1 MKRIFL
7 ILGLIS
13 IYNFSFAQQ
22 GWVPVT
28 VDPYVD
34 IYFDFSFPNSQTG
47 YGLSVGFQVIKTTD
61 GGLSWNVV
69 ASEGRDVQ
77 AIDFVNSETGFVAGD
92 YGKIFKTTNGGYNWD
107 YSLQANN
114 GFYIQDI
121 YFSDENTGYASS
133 LSRVYKT
140 SNRGISW
147 DTLRNGLSNWLFKIY
162 FANNNTGFVS
172 GYDGLFKTIDGG
184 LNWINVS
191 SINTEWG
198 LNFVNETTGY
208 TGGFF
213 SGRIY
218 KTTNGGNNW
227 NIVFN
232 DDTLDVYKI
241 FTVGSDTVYA
251 GTEKGAIL
259 RSTNEASTW
268 QYQNLNIQGTD
279 KTIIGLY
286 FINGDTGF
294 CGGGFHTPFFFYT
307 TTGGTVGIQPIGGEI
322 PSSFRLH
329 QNYPNPFNPETR
341 IRFEIP
347 AQVNSTI
354 KLTVYNSL
362 GQEVKVLVNE
372 KLQPGNYEYSF
383 NVYGLPSGVYFYS
396 LRAGEFTATKKMI
409 MLK

>member
-7 ILGLIS
+7 ILGLILT
-13 IYNFSFAQQ
+13 YNFSFAQQ

-77 AIDFVNSETGFVAGD
+77 AIYFVNSETGFVSGD
-92 YGKIFKTTNGGYNWD
+92 YGMIFKTTNGGYNWD
-107 YSLQANN
+107 INFQSNDQR
-114 GFYIQDI
+114 YIDDI
-121 YFSDENTGYASS
+121 FFSDENTGYACS
-133 LSRVYKT
+133 LQEVYKT
-140 SNRGISW
+140 TNQGNSW

-162 FANNNTGFVS
+162 FVNNNTGFVS
-172 GYDGLFKTIDGG
+172 GYDGIFKTTNGG
-184 LNWINVS
+184 LNWFNVS
-191 SINTEWG
+191 SINAAWG
-198 LNFVNETTGY
+198 LTFINEVTGY
-208 TGGFF
+208 AGRFF
-213 SGRIY
+213 SDKIY
-218 KTTNGGNNW
+218 KTTNSGNNW
-227 NIVFN
+227 DIVFS
-232 DDTLDVYKI
+232 DDTLDVHCI
-241 FTVGSDTVYA
+241 FTIGADTIYA
-251 GTEKGAIL
+251 GTDKASIIK
-259 RSTNEASTW
+259 STNAGLTW
-268 QYQNLNIQGTD
+268 KYQFLNVQTTGEIT
-279 KTIIGLY
+279 GLY
-286 FINGDTGF
+286 FIDGNTGF
-294 CGGGFHTPFFFYT
+294 CAGGFSSPFFFYT

-383 NVYGLPSGVYFYS
+383 NVYGLPSGVYYYS
-396 LRAGEFTATKKMI
+396 LGAGEFTATKKMI
-409 MLK
+409 VLK